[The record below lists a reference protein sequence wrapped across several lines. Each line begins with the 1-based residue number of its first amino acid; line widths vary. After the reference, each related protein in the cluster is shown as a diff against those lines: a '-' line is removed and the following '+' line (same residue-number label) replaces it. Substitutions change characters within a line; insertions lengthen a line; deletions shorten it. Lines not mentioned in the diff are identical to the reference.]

1 MCDSDGIEL
10 TSLLVRFKH
19 PEFPPKLSLEPKLS
33 RRHTVKAH
41 SEGGSLLIWGGKKVE
56 ITVG

>member
-10 TSLLVRFKH
+10 ASFLVRFKH
-19 PEFPPKLSLEPKLS
+19 LEFPPKLSLAPKLQ
-33 RRHTVKAH
+33 RRHTAKAH
-41 SEGGSLLIWGGKKVE
+41 NEGGSLLIGCGKKVE